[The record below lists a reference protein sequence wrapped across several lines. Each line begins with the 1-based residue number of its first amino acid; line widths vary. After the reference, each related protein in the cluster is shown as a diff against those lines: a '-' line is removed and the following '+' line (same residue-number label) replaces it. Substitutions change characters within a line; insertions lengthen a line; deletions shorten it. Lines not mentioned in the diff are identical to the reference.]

1 MDLIPRRY
9 LDNMFDDFMP
19 SRMDHTMRCD
29 IYEKEGNYHIE
40 MDLPGFKKEDISIE
54 AKDGYLTIKAS
65 KSDEVNENDEERN
78 YVRRERVF
86 GSYER
91 TFSLGDLDQEK
102 IDASFQDGTLKIVV
116 PKKEEVENKKLIEI
130 K

>member
-19 SRMDHTMRCD
+19 SRIDHNMKCD

-40 MDLPGFKKEDISIE
+40 MDLPGFKKEEISIE
-54 AKDGYLTIKAS
+54 AKDGYLTIKAT
-65 KSDEVNENDEERN
+65 KKNEVDEKDEERN
-78 YVRRERVF
+78 YVRRERSY

-91 TFSLGDLDQEK
+91 TFSLGDLDEEK
-102 IDASFQDGTLKIVV
+102 IDASFADGILKISI
-116 PKKEEVENKKLIEI
+116 PKKVAVDNKKIIEI

>member
-19 SRMDHTMRCD
+19 SRIDHNMKCD

-40 MDLPGFKKEDISIE
+40 MDLPGFKKDEISIE

-65 KSDEVNENDEERN
+65 KSNEVDEKDEERN
-78 YVRRERVF
+78 YVRRERSY

-102 IDASFQDGTLKIVV
+102 IDATFADGILKITV
-116 PKKEEVENKKLIEI
+116 PKKEDVDNKKIIEI